1 MLACQLARRG
11 GDPAPSLPPLQPRSC
26 AIGAPECA
34 CTRGVRWCEQTVSA
48 QRSWR
53 GAADA
58 LPRQARRCARRVRLA
73 QLRLPAAAP
82 HGPAAAARKC
92 DPDTRRGRT
101 RAEGRGHPRR
111 CALAP
116 TRPARG
122 HPPALPPPAHSATAH
137 GLVWLPRTGCPAHA
151 EPRTRERRTRGQ
163 EAGGQERG
171 SRGPSHRRSA
181 RLGHALSARY
191 HATHAPPVRH
201 WPPALP
207 ASALYLTPT
216 PSDSDRTDQWTF
228 RDLEPTSPPRKNGP
242 RTKL

>member
-11 GDPAPSLPPLQPRSC
+11 GDPAPPLPPLQPRSC

-122 HPPALPPPAHSATAH
+122 GIPRPSRLPRI
-137 GLVWLPRTGCPAHA
+137 VLPRTGSYGCHA
-151 EPRTRERRTRGQ
+151 RAARRTQ
-163 EAGGQERG
+163 SPAPERG
-171 SRGPSHRRSA
+171 APEGRRLAARSA
-181 RLGHALSARY
+181 AREAHRIAEAPGWAMPSPRDTMPHTRLLCDTGLPRY
-191 HATHAPPVRH
+191 
-201 WPPALP
+201 
-207 ASALYLTPT
+207 
-216 PSDSDRTDQWTF
+216 
-228 RDLEPTSPPRKNGP
+228 PR
-242 RTKL
+242 RRFT